1 MGCRDRLLY
10 VSDLRTPS
18 FVLTLFK
25 GMSMVASFGLAMMG
39 LLSFGNL
46 VKPLEERFE
55 RFESPIE
62 LYQKAKGY
70 RAVSKDK

>member
-1 MGCRDRLLY
+1 MLV
-10 VSDLRTPS
+10 VSDLRTPDL
-18 FVLTLFK
+18 VLTLFK
-25 GMSMVASFGLAMMG
+25 GMSMVVSFGLAIVE

-62 LYQKAKGY
+62 L
-70 RAVSKDK
+70 